1 MTKQELKDKLDDW
14 IIQQRLE
21 EYTKKTIVDYKHAVQ
36 VFIDFIK
43 DEEFALKKELMLDY
57 KDYLRDKFEIS
68 TCNKYI
74 TIINKFFKY
83 YNLENYTLKKLKTQ
97 RKTSLDNPI
106 LDQEHKR
113 MLRWARKL
121 NMIDMYLIMEM
132 FAYTGS
138 RVSEVVAFKV
148 EMLENSF
155 SKIFNKGK
163 ERTIILRND
172 LRRQLINY
180 CKEKNIS
187 TGYIFRSPEDPTNEN
202 KHLALSTIWRRL
214 KKIAKAAKINPGK
227 IHAHAWRHLFAKKA
241 KEVGIDLDE
250 LQDILGHSKI
260 ETTAI
265 YTQTSSNEKKTKIER
280 IKF

>member
-21 EYTKKTIVDYKHAVQ
+21 EYSKKTIVDYKHAVQ

-138 RVSEVVAFKV
+138 RVSEVVTFKV

-187 TGYIFRSPEDPTNEN
+187 TGYIFRSPADPTNEN

>member
-21 EYTKKTIVDYKHAVQ
+21 EYAKKTIVDYKHAVQ

-138 RVSEVVAFKV
+138 RVSEVVTFKV

-214 KKIAKAAKINPGK
+214 KKIAKAAKINPDK

>member
-21 EYTKKTIVDYKHAVQ
+21 EYSKKTIVDYKHAVQ

-138 RVSEVVAFKV
+138 RVSEVVTFKV

-214 KKIAKAAKINPGK
+214 KKIAKAAKINPDK

>member
-21 EYTKKTIVDYKHAVQ
+21 EYAKKTIVDYKHAVQ

-138 RVSEVVAFKV
+138 RVSEVVTFKV

-187 TGYIFRSPEDPTNEN
+187 TGYIFRSPEDPTNDH

>member
-21 EYTKKTIVDYKHAVQ
+21 EYAKKTIVDYKHAVQ

-138 RVSEVVAFKV
+138 RVSEVVTFKV

-180 CKEKNIS
+180 CKEK
-187 TGYIFRSPEDPTNEN
+187 T
-202 KHLALSTIWRRL
+202 
-214 KKIAKAAKINPGK
+214 
-227 IHAHAWRHLFAKKA
+227 
-241 KEVGIDLDE
+241 
-250 LQDILGHSKI
+250 
-260 ETTAI
+260 
-265 YTQTSSNEKKTKIER
+265 
-280 IKF
+280 

>member
-21 EYTKKTIVDYKHAVQ
+21 EYAKKTIVDYKHAVQ

-43 DEEFALKKELMLDY
+43 DEEFVLKKELMLDY

-74 TIINKFFKY
+74 TIVNKFFKY

-138 RVSEVVAFKV
+138 RVSEVVTFKV

-214 KKIAKAAKINPGK
+214 KKIAKAAKINPDK

>member
-21 EYTKKTIVDYKHAVQ
+21 EYAKKTIVDYKHAVQ

-138 RVSEVVAFKV
+138 RVSEVVTFKV

-187 TGYIFRSPEDPTNEN
+187 TGYIFRSPADPTNEN